1 MYFLTEEEKQKLV
14 RGLLPKSRKNQVVEE
29 LRGWNWNQPP
39 LEPIYQKSLALYEI
53 AGKYCPT
60 GRDLY
65 LRKVEGVK
73 TKWNQAMIRGVIF
86 HNTLTNLLVTAKKL
100 IYLHGVEGLTRIMA
114 DLKEPDFEALESWQ
128 KRIDDDFYLQL
139 KEKVEL
145 IWEFEYNRL
154 VFRLQD
160 LLAKQPYIGVDSL
173 ASLTIPITVEQK
185 LDGSFLGLS
194 QYLSADAFNFSEPM
208 ILDLK
213 FGQPRDFHKLTIT
226 GYALVMEAIYSFPV
240 SIGAII
246 YPEFK
251 QGRLAIK
258 KEFQVID
265 DELRQWFIEERDEK
279 MRMVNEEIDPG
290 VADNCYQSCPY
301 YQECQ

>member
-14 RGLLPKSRKNQVVEE
+14 RGLLPKFRKNQVVEE

-73 TKWNQAMIRGVIF
+73 TKWNQAMIRGIIF

-100 IYLHGVEGLTRIMA
+100 IYLHGVEGLARIMA
-114 DLKEPDFEALESWQ
+114 DLKEPDFGALESWQ

-290 VADNCYQSCPY
+290 VADSCYQSCPY
-301 YQECQ
+301 YQECH